1 MQLQNEQYEFSGKT
15 RTISLVMV
23 AIGLVCV
30 AVGFITGDTERTWA
44 NLLLNNYYMVLLA
57 FSGVMYCAIQYVA
70 QAGWGTNILRVPQAF
85 LSVAPYAAIL
95 LVIVLVAG
103 LGTHGLYHHW
113 AHQIG
118 RASCRERGC
127 TYV

>member
-1 MQLQNEQYEFSGKT
+1 MGPHASLVTPKERWTISLYVQELQDLEYWQTYFRMQLQNEQYEFSGKT

-70 QAGWGTNILRVPQAF
+70 QAGWGTDRKSTRLN
-85 LSVAPYAAIL
+85 SS
-95 LVIVLVAG
+95 
-103 LGTHGLYHHW
+103 H
-113 AHQIG
+113 
-118 RASCRERGC
+118 
-127 TYV
+127 